1 MTPVVNPSATGV
13 EITPIDVSTPLS
25 QAGAGT
31 IFLTRLTPG
40 YILGHKKRSQV
51 GSQSEPPLP
60 ELPIEIPIAAGS
72 TVGVSIEEV
81 TTGIDQGKTGL
92 RTYLL
97 KVQDDPAGG
106 GKIIFQQQI
115 TFDAEL
121 STTTF
126 HGEGVG
132 PTIFTP
138 KAFKPGTQFQFGSE
152 KQPDLSVNG
161 FVVAGV

>member
-72 TVGVSIEEV
+72 TMFVSLEEV
-81 TTGIDQGKTGL
+81 TTGIDPKVGV

-97 KVQDDPAGG
+97 KVQDTDVN
-106 GKIIFQQQI
+106 GKLIFQQQV

>member
-31 IFLTRLTPG
+31 VFLTRLTPG
-40 YILGHKKRSQV
+40 YILGKKKRSQV
-51 GSQSEPPLP
+51 GSQTEPPLP

-72 TVGVSIEEV
+72 TMFVSLTEI
-81 TTGIDQGKTGL
+81 TDGIDPKTGL
-92 RTYLL
+92 RTFQL
-97 KVQDDPAGG
+97 KVQDTDEN
-106 GKIIFQQQI
+106 GKLIFQQTV

-132 PTIFTP
+132 TTVFTP

-161 FVVAGV
+161 FFVAGV